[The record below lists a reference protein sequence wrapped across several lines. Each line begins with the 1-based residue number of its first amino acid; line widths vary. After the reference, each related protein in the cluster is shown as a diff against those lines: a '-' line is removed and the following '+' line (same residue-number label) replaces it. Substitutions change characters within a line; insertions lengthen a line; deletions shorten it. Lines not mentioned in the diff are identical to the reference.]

1 VQNLLVFNSMSLDGY
16 FTDAR
21 GEMGF
26 AYDVPPDP
34 EFDAWTSGNASGGGG
49 LIFGRK
55 TYELMI
61 KWWPTPA
68 AALAMPA
75 VAAGMNK
82 SPKYVFSRT
91 LKQVTWQNTQLL
103 RGDPVSEVRRLKSES
118 GAGLVILGSG
128 SLVPPLLAAGLVD
141 KIQVV
146 LIPSVLGAGR
156 TMFEGLRSPSKLK
169 LAEMRSFKNGKVVLS
184 YEPVRQ
190 ARRRTK

>member
-1 VQNLLVFNSMSLDGY
+1 MQRLTVFNAISLDGY
-16 FTDAR
+16 FTDAA

-68 AALAMPA
+68 AAQAMPE
-75 VAAGMNK
+75 VAAGMNR
-82 SPKYVFSRT
+82 SPKFVFSRT
-91 LKQVTWQNTQLL
+91 LTQVTWQNTTLL
-103 RGDPVSEVRRLKSES
+103 KGDPASEVRRLKGES

-128 SLVPPLLAAGLVD
+128 SLVPPLLAAGLID
-141 KIQVV
+141 TIQVV
-146 LIPSVLGAGR
+146 LIPSVLGRGR
-156 TMFEGLRSPSKLK
+156 TMFEGLRGPSRLK
-169 LAEMRSFKNGKVVLS
+169 LTETRAFNNGKVVLS
-184 YEPVRQ
+184 YTPVH
-190 ARRRTK
+190 